1 VSAWLGSGNGPL
13 SRTEEG
19 RKKGKRE
26 GGREGG
32 KEGKIKNLIRFIS
45 MKHVKAAIY
54 LPRRKTQ
61 AHLVSSVTP
70 MKRLRKK

>member
-1 VSAWLGSGNGPL
+1 
-13 SRTEEG
+13 
-19 RKKGKRE
+19 
-26 GGREGG
+26 
-32 KEGKIKNLIRFIS
+32 